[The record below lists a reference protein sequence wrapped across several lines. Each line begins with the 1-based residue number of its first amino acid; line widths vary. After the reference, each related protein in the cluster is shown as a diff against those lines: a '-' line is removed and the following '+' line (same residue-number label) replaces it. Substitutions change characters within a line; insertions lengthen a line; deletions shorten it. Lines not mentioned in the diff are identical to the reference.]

1 MWGGGGV
8 GGGPGGFIRA
18 PVAGGPGSHGGLT
31 RGSDLTDE
39 AVFGKVYDSKIVSRM
54 ARYLKNYKVG
64 VAIAF
69 IQWLSRPLLC
79 FLCRFYSVTASTLS
93 KQVTPK
99 RGYYRK
105 ISHSKF

>member
-8 GGGPGGFIRA
+8 GGGPGGFIRT

-54 ARYLKNYKVG
+54 ARYLQNYKVG

-69 IQWLSRPLLC
+69 ISMIIATLTMLFMPLL
-79 FLCRFYSVTASTLS
+79 FSDGINIIETGDPKTL
-93 KQVTPK
+93 
-99 RGYYRK
+99 
-105 ISHSKF
+105 